1 VRTGAG
7 REPARPLDA
16 AVALFAKA
24 PVPGRVKTRLSPP
37 LTPEEAA
44 RVARALLTATIETLV
59 SSAPARWTL
68 FLDGEP
74 DDGLSALAAAHG
86 LGLRAQDGRDLGAR
100 LAAAFRH
107 LRGEGA
113 ARVLAVGADAPTLPP
128 GRLAEAVRALDEC
141 DVVLGPTEDGG
152 YYLVGTASPREEI
165 FRDIPWSTASVLS
178 ATLARAEAA
187 GLAVRLL
194 PPWYDVDS
202 VEELRRLRG
211 ELGDG
216 GGYAGLWAALDSLR
230 GRF

>member
-1 VRTGAG
+1 MRTGVG
-7 REPARPLDA
+7 REPARVGDT

-24 PVPGRVKTRLSPP
+24 PAPGRVKTRLSPP

-44 RVARALLTATIETLV
+44 RVARALLTATIETFV

-74 DDGLSALAAAHG
+74 DSDLAALAAGHG
-86 LGLRAQDGRDLGAR
+86 VGLRAQEGRDLGER
-100 LAAAFRH
+100 LAAAFRL

-113 ARVLAVGADAPTLPP
+113 VRVLAVGSDAPTLPP
-128 GRLAEAVRALDEC
+128 RRLTEAVRALDGC

-165 FRDIPWSTASVLS
+165 FQGIPWSTGSVLS

-194 PPWYDVDS
+194 PSWYDVDS

-211 ELGDG
+211 ELGG
-216 GGYAGLWAALDSLR
+216 GGGSAGLRAALDSLR